1 MTRREF
7 DMYLRLAEQD
17 QLKTRVS
24 MYMLSHLLDHVI
36 DTGMHG
42 AFGNSRLAFGGI
54 KFYADGTLGGWTA
67 YFPPTRTWATRAAP
81 GSSTTSR
88 RTTRS

>member
-1 MTRREF
+1 TRREF

-67 YFPPTRTWATRAAP
+67 YFPDGYVGDPCRTGQLYHEPADY
-81 GSSTTSR
+81 SELI
-88 RTTRS
+88 